1 MNNLTKY
8 ALSDLYDIAS
18 GISSTKEQAGHG
30 APFLSFSTVF
40 NNYFLPSELP
50 DLMETSSKEQEIF
63 SIKEGDVFFTRTS
76 ETVDELAMS
85 SVAIKE
91 YPSATF
97 SGFLKRLRP
106 KMDGLVYPKFMAF
119 YFRSSYFRKLID
131 CNTIMTLRAS
141 FNEDIFSFLN
151 VYLPNFSVQKEIGD
165 FLYHLEVKTQL
176 NSRINDNLEQQLKCI
191 YEYEF
196 IQNADKAWRTVLL
209 TDIAQLYQPQT
220 ISSKDL
226 IPNGSYYVYGANG
239 IIGKYNLFNHKDC
252 EIAVACRGVCG
263 AVTMTLPN
271 SWITGNAMV
280 VSPKKLFPYKEFL
293 YYTLLKK
300 NIAYLAS
307 GSVQSQLTRE
317 NMSIYPV
324 VLPPLDKLSKFE
336 QLAKCFRNKM
346 IQLSYEN
353 KKLIRMRDWLLPM
366 LMNGQATIKA

>member
-1 MNNLTKY
+1 M
-8 ALSDLYDIAS
+8 
-18 GISSTKEQAGHG
+18 
-30 APFLSFSTVF
+30 
-40 NNYFLPSELP
+40 
-50 DLMETSSKEQEIF
+50 
-63 SIKEGDVFFTRTS
+63 
-76 ETVDELAMS
+76 
-85 SVAIKE
+85 
-91 YPSATF
+91 
-97 SGFLKRLRP
+97 
-106 KMDGLVYPKFMAF
+106 
-119 YFRSSYFRKLID
+119 
-131 CNTIMTLRAS
+131 
-141 FNEDIFSFLN
+141 
-151 VYLPNFSVQKEIGD
+151 
-165 FLYHLEVKTQL
+165 
-176 NSRINDNLEQQLKCI
+176 KCI

-196 IQNADKAWRTVLL
+196 IQNADKAWRTVVL

-220 ISSKDL
+220 ISIKDL
-226 IPNGSYYVYGANG
+226 IPNGSYDVYGANG

-353 KKLIRMRDWLLPM
+353 KKLIRMRDWLLSM
-366 LMNGQATIKA
+366 LMNGQATIEA

>member
-1 MNNLTKY
+1 MQNLTRNRISCLQIINT
-8 ALSDLYDIAS
+8 ACDIIPSRARRTVKD
-18 GISSTKEQAGHG
+18 SSI
-30 APFLSFSTVF
+30 LFSTVRPDQLHF
-40 NNYFLPSELP
+40 GIISKPQNNLLVSTGFAVIDVNTTVVNPYYVYIFLMQAGIIAKLQNIAENSTSAYPSITPNDIMELEIDLPSIN
-50 DLMETSSKEQEIF
+50 EQSRIANIF
-63 SIKEGDVFFTRTS
+63 QSIDRKIS
-76 ETVDELAMS
+76 
-85 SVAIKE
+85 IN
-91 YPSATF
+91 AT
-97 SGFLKRLRP
+97 
-106 KMDGLVYPKFMAF
+106 
-119 YFRSSYFRKLID
+119 
-131 CNTIMTLRAS
+131 
-141 FNEDIFSFLN
+141 
-151 VYLPNFSVQKEIGD
+151 
-165 FLYHLEVKTQL
+165 
-176 NSRINDNLEQQLKCI
+176 INDNLEQQLKCI

-196 IQNADKAWRTVLL
+196 IQNADKAWRTVVL

-366 LMNGQATIKA
+366 LMNGQATIEA

>member
-1 MNNLTKY
+1 M
-8 ALSDLYDIAS
+8 
-18 GISSTKEQAGHG
+18 
-30 APFLSFSTVF
+30 PF
-40 NNYFLPSELP
+40 
-50 DLMETSSKEQEIF
+50 
-63 SIKEGDVFFTRTS
+63 
-76 ETVDELAMS
+76 
-85 SVAIKE
+85 
-91 YPSATF
+91 
-97 SGFLKRLRP
+97 
-106 KMDGLVYPKFMAF
+106 
-119 YFRSSYFRKLID
+119 
-131 CNTIMTLRAS
+131 
-141 FNEDIFSFLN
+141 N
-151 VYLPNFSVQKEIGD
+151 V
-165 FLYHLEVKTQL
+165 
-176 NSRINDNLEQQLKCI
+176 INDNLEQQLKCI